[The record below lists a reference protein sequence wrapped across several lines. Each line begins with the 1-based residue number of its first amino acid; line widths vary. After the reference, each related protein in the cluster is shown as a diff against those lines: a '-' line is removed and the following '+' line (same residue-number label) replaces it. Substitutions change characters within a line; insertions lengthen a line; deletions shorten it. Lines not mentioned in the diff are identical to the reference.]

1 MNDKEH
7 AKESF
12 DEYEYYYDSIEE
24 DRDKVCRYI
33 EEKDKYFL
41 ATNFLEAAQKRDGII
56 DNKSYPAEQ
65 YLVALEMREALDTVM
80 NSE

>member
-1 MNDKEH
+1 MNDKKH

-12 DEYEYYYDSIEE
+12 DEYEYYYDSIGE

-41 ATNFLEAAQKRDGII
+41 AFLEAA
-56 DNKSYPAEQ
+56 
-65 YLVALEMREALDTVM
+65 
-80 NSE
+80 

>member
-12 DEYEYYYDSIEE
+12 DEYEYHYDSIGE

-33 EEKDKYFL
+33 EEEDKYFL
-41 ATNFLEAAQKRDGII
+41 AFLEAARKRDGII
-56 DNKSYPAEQ
+56 DNRYPAEQ
-65 YLVALEMREALDTVM
+65 YLVALEMREALDTVR

>member
-12 DEYEYYYDSIEE
+12 DGYEYHYDSIED

-33 EEKDKYFL
+33 EEEDKYFL
-41 ATNFLEAAQKRDGII
+41 AFLEAARKRDGII
-56 DNKSYPAEQ
+56 DSSYPAEQ
-65 YLVALEMREALDTVM
+65 YLVALSMREALDKVM

>member
-7 AKESF
+7 AKGSF
-12 DEYEYYYDSIEE
+12 DDYDYHYDSIEE

-41 ATNFLEAAQKRDGII
+41 AFLEGAQKRDGII
-56 DNKSYPAEQ
+56 SSSYPAEQ
-65 YLVALEMREALDTVM
+65 YLIALEMREALDTVM
-80 NSE
+80 NSQ